1 MTEYGRGQAPEPWHP
16 NDPLYGDQGWTG
28 QHQVP
33 SQYPQEQQPQQYE
46 QYEQYP
52 HQQQYVQQQHPQ
64 QQYPQGQQYQ
74 QHPQDQQYYGGQQA
88 YDTQAGH
95 VHAAD
100 PYGGGVDPYAAQ
112 QPVGYPGGAPDLYST
127 ADAYPP
133 PQPPGRRT
141 PIPDPAT
148 EWQQDDQDG
157 PDAADAEDEG
167 RTAEDGGGGAE
178 DDGRDGPHDGGRR
191 SGRGKAGKGKKPKKR
206 RNGVACLFVALVLVG
221 GVGGVGY
228 YGYSFLQDKFGEP
241 ADFTGE
247 GTDPVDVEIKAGSSL
262 GAMGRALKEAGVVAS
277 VDAFTE
283 AAGAHPKGTAIQPGV
298 YPLRKGMS
306 AAAAVELMTDPS
318 KLNVVTVTEG
328 MRNAA
333 VYAAVDKK
341 LKLKPGT
348 TLEVSK
354 RELKNL
360 GLPAWANNNPK
371 IMDPLEGFLY
381 PARYDLTKDMK
392 PEALLK
398 EMVARAKQKYE
409 ELGIEGKAKDLGL
422 ESPLQVVTVASMVN
436 AEGMNHDD
444 FRKMAEVVYNRLK
457 PDNVVTNHKIEFDST
472 INYAKGTSNIHV
484 SRKEAKEFNHPYNTY
499 FNDGLTPGP
508 IGNPGDEALN
518 ATLDP
523 DEGGWMFFVSV
534 DGKKTSFTKTYDEHL
549 KLVDEF
555 NARQKNGG

>member
-33 SQYPQEQQPQQYE
+33 SQYPQEPQPQPQYE
-46 QYEQYP
+46 QHP
-52 HQQQYVQQQHPQ
+52 HQQYVQQQHPQ
-64 QQYPQGQQYQ
+64 HPQYQQ
-74 QHPQDQQYYGGQQA
+74 QHPQQQYYGQQQGYEGQTGQFH
-88 YDTQAGH
+88 T
-95 VHAAD
+95 
-100 PYGGGVDPYAAQ
+100 VDPYAGGADPYAQ
-112 QPVGYPGGAPDLYST
+112 QPGGGYPGEAPDLYGT
-127 ADAYPP
+127 PEAYPP
-133 PQPPGRRT
+133 PEAPGRRA
-141 PIPDPAT
+141 PIPEPAA
-148 EWQQDDQDG
+148 EWQQDDQDDRDDR
-157 PDAADAEDEG
+157 DAAEDTDLAAE
-167 RTAEDGGGGAE
+167 EDGP
-178 DDGRDGPHDGGRR
+178 RDGGRR
-191 SGRGKAGKGKKPKKR
+191 AARGKGQGKAKGKKPKKR

-247 GTDPVDVEIKAGSSL
+247 GTEPVDVEIKAGSSL

-283 AAGAHPKGTAIQPGV
+283 AAQADPRGTSIQPGV

-306 AAAAVELMTDPS
+306 AKSAVELMTDPS

-333 VYAAVDKK
+333 VYAAMDKK

-398 EMVARAKQKYE
+398 EMVANAKQKYE
-409 ELGIEGKAKDLGL
+409 ELGIEGKAKELGL
-422 ESPLQVVTVASMVN
+422 ENPLQVVTVASMVN

-484 SRKEAKEFNHPYNTY
+484 TRKEAKEFNHPYNTY

-508 IGNPGDEALN
+508 IGNPGDDALK

-523 DEGGWMFFVSV
+523 DDGGWMFFVSV
-534 DGKKTSFTKTYDEHL
+534 DGKKTSFTTTYEEHL